1 MPANWCPAE
10 WLLDRA
16 SDSVGSAI
24 CNYWL
29 ADLATGWDATYG
41 VCCMHAQPTEDDRAL
56 AAEPRQGA

>member
-24 CNYWL
+24 CNVLGGGPGYW
-29 ADLATGWDATYG
+29 WDALYG
-41 VCCMHAQPTEDDRAL
+41 VCCIHAQPTEDDRAL